1 MPRPKRRSQA
11 STRRPPPAGLA
22 NGRRV
27 CDLMAR
33 PLFTVGHRV
42 TLGAAWALM
51 RAREVRHLPVLDDE
65 RRLIGLVSDH
75 DLQQA
80 VLDRV
85 LGKPP
90 GEAKR
95 ALDQLWVD
103 EVMTW
108 GVVTVGPDTEI
119 RDAGQ
124 VMRERRIGALPIAEG
139 GRVVGILTATD
150 VIQALLA
157 PAGRRRGETRRRW
170 AGGRRRAGG

>member
-1 MPRPKRRSQA
+1 MPRLKRRAQA
-11 STRRPPPAGLA
+11 TSRRPPPAGRV
-22 NGRRV
+22 NRGRV

-33 PLFTVGHRV
+33 PLFTVGHRA

-51 RAREVRHLPVLDDE
+51 RAREIRHLPVLDDE
-65 RRLIGLVSDH
+65 RRLIGFVSDH

-85 LGKPP
+85 LGEPP

-95 ALDQLWVD
+95 ALDLLWVD
-103 EVMTW
+103 ELMTW

-119 RDAGQ
+119 RQAGQ
-124 VMRERRIGALPIAEG
+124 IMRERRIGALPIAEG

-150 VIQALLA
+150 VIQALLS
-157 PAGRRRGETRRRW
+157 PSGRRRGGTR
-170 AGGRRRAGG
+170 RRRAGR

>member
-1 MPRPKRRSQA
+1 MRRS
-11 STRRPPPAGLA
+11 
-22 NGRRV
+22 
-27 CDLMAR
+27 
-33 PLFTVGHRV
+33 LFSVGHRA

-51 RAREVRHLPVLDDE
+51 RAHEIRHLPVFDDE

-75 DLQQA
+75 DLQQV

-85 LGKPP
+85 LGEPP

-95 ALDQLWVD
+95 ALDRLWVD

-108 GVVTVGPDTEI
+108 GVVTVGTDTEI
-119 RDAGQ
+119 RQAALI
-124 VMRERRIGALPIAEG
+124 MRQRSIGALPVAER

-157 PAGRRRGETRRRW
+157 PAGKRKGGTRT
-170 AGGRRRAGG
+170 RRAGRRESDLWKAG

>member
-1 MPRPKRRSQA
+1 MPRLKRRAQA
-11 STRRPPPAGLA
+11 TSRRPPPAGRV
-22 NGRRV
+22 NRGRV

-33 PLFTVGHRV
+33 PLFTVGHRA

-51 RAREVRHLPVLDDE
+51 RAREIRHLPVLDDE

-80 VLDRV
+80 VLGRV
-85 LGKPP
+85 LGEPP

-95 ALDQLWVD
+95 ALDRLWVD

-108 GVVTVGPDTEI
+108 GVVTVGPDPPLAHDL
-119 RDAGQ
+119 RSLSNLR
-124 VMRERRIGALPIAEG
+124 VGAHPIAEG

-150 VIQALLA
+150 VIQALLS
-157 PAGRRRGETRRRW
+157 PSGRRRGGTR
-170 AGGRRRAGG
+170 RRRAGR